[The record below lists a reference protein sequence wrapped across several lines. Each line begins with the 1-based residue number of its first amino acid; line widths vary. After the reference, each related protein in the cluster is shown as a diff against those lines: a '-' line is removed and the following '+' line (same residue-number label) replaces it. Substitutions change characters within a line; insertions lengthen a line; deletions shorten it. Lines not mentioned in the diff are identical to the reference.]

1 MIIIQRNS
9 QMHGMMPSFVI
20 RSSNRNFKPPRKTVA
35 LNCIELNWIEP
46 DSGISSVKKT
56 KIFGENSNQMNGVSC
71 IGALECKHNGCTL
84 VNFNKYRLFCTNWVR
99 TRTPHSTQCTC
110 TCTGT
115 QLNIT
120 DILSPDWRF
129 IKSERFLFFF
139 VVGFFSTNAIFAPL
153 YSILVKRFV
162 CFSHLHTNFVH
173 RIASYILEVATAHK
187 YASHEITR
195 LNKSKTSVWQASTI
209 GTAG

>member
-139 VVGFFSTNAIFAPL
+139 LWSVSSQQTRFSLRCIRFWLSDLFVSRICTPIS
-153 YSILVKRFV
+153 SIASHRT
-162 CFSHLHTNFVH
+162 FSKSQLHTNM
-173 RIASYILEVATAHK
+173 RRTK
-187 YASHEITR
+187 
-195 LNKSKTSVWQASTI
+195 
-209 GTAG
+209 